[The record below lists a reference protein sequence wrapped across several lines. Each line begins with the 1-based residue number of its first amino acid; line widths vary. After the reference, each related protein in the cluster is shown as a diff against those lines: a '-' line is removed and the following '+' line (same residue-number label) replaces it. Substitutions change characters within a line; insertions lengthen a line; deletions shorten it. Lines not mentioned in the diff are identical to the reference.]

1 MRLDEPNSAMESLEI
16 SLKIAVA
23 ASFTAEPVLGTLAFW
38 MRELGLNAAIEF
50 APYNQVFQE
59 LLNPGSLLSQNH
71 GGMNVILLRPED
83 WLRFNPSAKNP
94 EKARVLLDAMPAIS
108 SKPCMLQY
116 PVLELLISW
125 HFARCRPQS

>member
-1 MRLDEPNSAMESLEI
+1 MRPDEPNSAMESLET

-59 LLNPGSLLSQNH
+59 LLNPGSLLSQNQW
-71 GGMNVILLRPED
+71 GMNVILLRPED
-83 WLRFNPSAKNP
+83 WLRFNPVPRTLKRLACCWM
-94 EKARVLLDAMPAIS
+94 RMPAIS
-108 SKPCMLQY
+108 SPPCMRQY
-116 PVLELLISW
+116 PVLEFLIS
-125 HFARCRPQS
+125 